1 MRGLNHRGRP
11 GGQRGFDA
19 ESSSEPDQDLPDV
32 KLRAPH
38 SPTARPVQSVETE
51 SPAASAAANQESDQP
66 QSDVD
71 SKPDVKISTNGGSN
85 ESRSPKS
92 EHEPVAGL
100 KEDSPDSDSSLI
112 KTSRSKKVP
121 PNIQL
126 FLDCP
131 SVTDEAE
138 GTYETL
144 KECTYATKSL
154 GNSGQ
159 DEAMTCD
166 CKSEVGK

>member
-11 GGQRGFDA
+11 GGQRGSDA
-19 ESSSEPDQDLPDV
+19 ESSAEPDQDLSDV
-32 KLRAPH
+32 KTQ
-38 SPTARPVQSVETE
+38 SPDLSATGPVQKVKAE
-51 SPAASAAANQESDQP
+51 SPALAAAVKQESDQP
-66 QSDVD
+66 QTDVD
-71 SKPDVKISTNGGSN
+71 SKPDVTLTTNGGSS
-85 ESRSPKS
+85 ESQSPKS
-92 EHEPVAGL
+92 EHEPPAGL

-126 FLDCP
+126 FLDRP

-138 GTYETL
+138 ATYETL
-144 KECTYATKSL
+144 KECTYGTKSL